1 MLFLATRVPAD
12 ETRCSEL
19 HFPARCP
26 NVIFMAKQA
35 DVYLY
40 IYFIILR
47 RSRPCTE
54 PSSSSQ
60 TLCVSQPSSDCISVS
75 KIHPLPSLKL
85 LYIDPSAIHLCF
97 LALGFKGLWRV
108 LCAIMR
114 TEGNKLVLV
123 NQTNLALTRYTF
135 VSKTQGAF
143 SLQND
148 ISVICC
154 SSFCLSKYTI
164 WFYFLYKTHFYCFF
178 CVQTL
183 LTPRQAMSWCE
194 KKTEILPSIEFFSGL
209 FQISSLWNCV
219 LYSEQF

>member
-1 MLFLATRVPAD
+1 
-12 ETRCSEL
+12 
-19 HFPARCP
+19 
-26 NVIFMAKQA
+26 MAKQA

-164 WFYFLYKTHFYCFF
+164 WFYFLYKTNSSE
-178 CVQTL
+178 
-183 LTPRQAMSWCE
+183 AMSWCE

-209 FQISSLWNCV
+209 ELCSAFWAV
-219 LYSEQF
+219 LRY